1 MHPRV
6 GWLVVGPGWEAWGV
20 WPACESPSDHV
31 SAVAAEG
38 LIFFFFFPVGRPWNW
53 TAWVRMVLPAPGWI
67 GGGKLK
73 PSLSGPENQGLAWT
87 LESLVVL
94 RTEREGRLNKLNL
107 YLGSVCLCGQLPL
120 GVSTHVIYAKGLV
133 SVLETTISGQKAN
146 STQVWKKARKKKK
159 AFNLSSDSHTIEQ
172 NLSMV
177 LSYNG
182 FKAWKCAS

>member
-1 MHPRV
+1 M
-6 GWLVVGPGWEAWGV
+6 
-20 WPACESPSDHV
+20 
-31 SAVAAEG
+31 
-38 LIFFFFFPVGRPWNW
+38 
-53 TAWVRMVLPAPGWI
+53 
-67 GGGKLK
+67 
-73 PSLSGPENQGLAWT
+73 AWT

-159 AFNLSSDSHTIEQ
+159 AFNLSSDSHTTEQ

-182 FKAWKCAS
+182 FKA